1 MVAETRTP
9 AARAEEARGHIV
21 QAEHLSRTRL
31 IVVTLGVMMSLLLA
45 ALDQTI
51 VGTAMP
57 RIVADLNG
65 LDRYAWVI
73 TAYLVSSTI
82 MVPISGKLGDLFGRK
97 PFLIAGMA
105 GFVGASALCG
115 LAGEFGAIGPLDGM
129 GQLILFR
136 TIQGLFGGTLFST
149 VFAVIADL
157 FPPAQRARLQGVF
170 GGVWGLASVFGPTA
184 GGYLTDNFTWR
195 WVFYI
200 NLPLGIAAILVVLF
214 GMPFV
219 RSKASL
225 RDIDFLGAG
234 ALAATLVPL
243 LVGLSIT
250 TDHGWT
256 SPEVLLLLAAALVIG
271 VVFFFLERRTDHPI
285 VPFGLFKN
293 ETFAVSVL
301 IRIVVTFGM
310 FGTIA
315 FIPLVFQGVLGIPA
329 TNSGLF
335 ITPMMFGLIGASIV
349 TGQLMVRIRRYRF
362 IGTVGI
368 SVMAFGM
375 WLLSQVNTSTSEIE
389 VVRDLIIV
397 GLGLGTTLPLYLNAV
412 QSAVPRNVMGVATSQ
427 IQFWQNIGAT
437 VGTAVLGSLLAK
449 RLPEEISARVATLN
463 LPPQAQQLIPKGG
476 GASSA
481 QGIFDPAKVAQLKA
495 TLPVAFQ
502 PIFDQV
508 LLAIREALASTLS
521 ELFLVGMVVVLIGV
535 VLSLFLQDVPLRG
548 RERAPEAAPA
558 FGD

>member
-1 MVAETRTP
+1 VSAERTVADPRTSHIV
-9 AARAEEARGHIV
+9 RAEN
-21 QAEHLSRTRL
+21 LSRTRL

-57 RIVADLNG
+57 RIVAELNG

-115 LAGEFGAIGPLDGM
+115 LAGDFGGIGPLDGM

-136 TIQGLFGGTLFST
+136 TVQGLFGGTLFAT
-149 VFAVIADL
+149 VFSVIADL
-157 FPPAQRARLQGVF
+157 YPPAQRARLQGVF
-170 GGVWGLASVFGPTA
+170 GGVWGLASVVGPTV

-195 WVFYI
+195 AVFYI
-200 NLPLGIAAILVVLF
+200 NLPLGIAAILVVLL

-225 RDIDFLGAG
+225 RDIDFVGAA
-234 ALAATLVPL
+234 ALTATLVPL

-250 TDHGWT
+250 TDHAWT
-256 SPEVLLLLAAALVIG
+256 SPEVLGLLGAALVLG
-271 VVFFFLERRTDHPI
+271 VAFVFLERRTDHPI
-285 VPFGLFKN
+285 VPFELFKN
-293 ETFAVSVL
+293 QTFAVAVAVRL
-301 IRIVVTFGM
+301 VVTFGM

-335 ITPMMFGLIGASIV
+335 ITPMMFGLIAASIV

-362 IGTVGI
+362 IGTAGI
-368 SVMAFGM
+368 AIMALGM
-375 WLLSQVNTSTSEIE
+375 WLLSQITVSTSEGE
-389 VVRDLIIV
+389 VVRDIVIV

-412 QSAVPRNVMGVATSQ
+412 QSAVPRNLMGVATSQ

-437 VGTAVLGSLLAK
+437 IGTAVLGSLLAK
-449 RLPEEISARVATLN
+449 RLPEEISTRISSLS
-463 LPPQAQQLIPKGG
+463 LPPQAQQFIPKGG
-476 GASSA
+476 GAASA
-481 QGIFDPAKVAQLKA
+481 QQLFDPAKITELKA
-495 TLPVAFQ
+495 TLPPVLQ
-502 PIFDQV
+502 PVFDQILV
-508 LLAIREALASTLS
+508 AIREALASTLS
-521 ELFLVGMVVVLIGV
+521 ELFLVGMVVVLSGV
-535 VLSLFLQDVPLRG
+535 ALSVFLEDVPLRG

>member
-1 MVAETRTP
+1 MAAETTR
-9 AARAEEARGHIV
+9 AALTQDHIV
-21 QAEHLSRTRL
+21 KGEHLSRTRL
-31 IVVTLGVMMSLLLA
+31 IIVTLGVMMSLLLA

-115 LAGEFGAIGPLDGM
+115 LAGEFGSLGPLDGM

-136 TIQGLFGGTLFST
+136 TVQGIFGGTLFST

-184 GGYLTDNFTWR
+184 GGYLTDNFSWR

-200 NLPLGIAAILVVLF
+200 NLPLGVAAILVVLL

-219 RSKASL
+219 RSRASW
-225 RDIDFLGAG
+225 RDIDFLGAA
-234 ALAATLVPL
+234 ALAATLIPL

-256 SPEVLLLLAAALVIG
+256 SPEVLGLLGAALVMG
-271 VVFFFLERRTDHPI
+271 VVFFGLERRTDHPI
-285 VPFGLFKN
+285 VPFSLFGN
-293 ETFAVSVL
+293 RTFSVAVLVRL
-301 IRIVVTFGM
+301 VVTFGM

-335 ITPMMFGLIGASIV
+335 ITPMMFGLIFASIL
-349 TGQLMVRIRRYRF
+349 TGQLMVRIRQYRY

-368 SVMAFGM
+368 TIMALGL
-375 WLLSQVNTSTSEIE
+375 WSLSQITTSTTELE
-389 VVRDLIIV
+389 VVRDIVIV

-412 QSAVPRNVMGVATSQ
+412 QSAVPRAVMGVATSQ
-427 IQFWQNIGAT
+427 IQFWQNIGGT
-437 VGTAVLGSLLAK
+437 VGTAVLGSLLAR
-449 RLPEEISARVATLN
+449 RLPEEISAKIASLN
-463 LPPQAQQLIPKGG
+463 LPPQASQFIPKGN
-476 GASSA
+476 GAASA
-481 QGIFDPAKVAQLKA
+481 QQLFDPTKLAQLKA
-495 TLPVAFQ
+495 SLPPVAQ
-502 PIFDQV
+502 AIFDQV
-508 LLAIREALASTLS
+508 LTAIREALASTLS
-521 ELFLVGMVVVLIGV
+521 ELFLVGTFVVLTGV
-535 VLSLFLQDVPLRG
+535 VLSVFLQDVPLRG

>member
-1 MVAETRTP
+1 MAAEIRTTSR
-9 AARAEEARGHIV
+9 AVDERDHIVRAEN
-21 QAEHLSRTRL
+21 LSRARL
-31 IVVTLGVMMSLLLA
+31 IVVTLGIMMALLLA

-57 RIVADLNG
+57 RIVAELNG

-115 LAGEFGAIGPLDGM
+115 LAGEFGNFGPIDGM
-129 GQLILFR
+129 GQLIVFR
-136 TIQGLFGGTLFST
+136 TIQGLFGGTLFAT

-200 NLPLGIAAILVVLF
+200 NLPLGIAAILVVF
-214 GMPFV
+214 FVMPFV

-225 RDIDFLGAG
+225 RDIDFPGAF

-256 SPEVLLLLAAALVIG
+256 SPEVLSLIGAGLLLG
-271 VVFFFLERRTDHPI
+271 VVFFFVERRTDHPI
-285 VPFGLFKN
+285 VPFDLFKN

-301 IRIVVTFGM
+301 IRVVVTFGM

-315 FIPLVFQGVLGIPA
+315 FIPLVFQGVLGIAA

-335 ITPMMFGLIGASIV
+335 ITPMMFGLIGASIA
-349 TGQLMVRIRRYRF
+349 TGQLMVRIRRYRY

-368 SVMAFGM
+368 LVMALGM
-375 WLLSQVNTSTSEIE
+375 WLLSQINTATTELE
-389 VVRDLIIV
+389 VVRDIVIV

-437 VGTAVLGSLLAK
+437 IGTAVLGSLLAR
-449 RLPEEISARVATLN
+449 RLPEAIAANVATLN
-463 LPPQAQQLIPKGG
+463 LPPQARQFIPTGGGTASAQQL
-476 GASSA
+476 
-481 QGIFDPAKVAQLKA
+481 FDPAKIAQYKA
-495 TLPVAFQ
+495 TLPAAAQ

-508 LLAIREALASTLS
+508 LGAIRQALASTLS
-521 ELFLVGMVVVLIGV
+521 ELFLVGMAVVLVGV
-535 VLSLFLQDVPLRG
+535 ILSLFLEDVPLRG
-548 RERAPEAAPA
+548 RERSREAAPA

>member
-1 MVAETRTP
+1 MTVESTR
-9 AARAEEARGHIV
+9 AARAPDHIV
-21 QAEHLSRTRL
+21 RSEHLSRRRL

-57 RIVADLNG
+57 HIVTELNG

-73 TAYLVSSTI
+73 TAYLVSSTL

-97 PFLIAGMA
+97 PFLITGMA
-105 GFVGASALCG
+105 GFVAASALCG

-129 GQLILFR
+129 TQLVLFR
-136 TIQGLFGGTLFST
+136 TIQGLFGGTLFAT

-157 FPPAQRARLQGVF
+157 YPPAQRARLQGLF

-184 GGYLTDNFTWR
+184 GGYITDNFTWR

-219 RSKASL
+219 RSRASW
-225 RDIDFLGAG
+225 RDIDFAGAA
-234 ALAATLVPL
+234 ALAASLIPL
-243 LVGLSIT
+243 LIGLSIT
-250 TDHGWT
+250 TDHAWT
-256 SPEVLLLLAAALVIG
+256 SPEVLGLLGLALVMA
-271 VVFFFLERRTDHPI
+271 VVFFLVEQRTDHPI
-285 VPFGLFKN
+285 VPFSLFRIQ
-293 ETFAVSVL
+293 TFTVSVL
-301 IRIVVTFGM
+301 IRLVVTFGM
-310 FGTIA
+310 FGAIA

-335 ITPMMFGLIGASIV
+335 ITPMMFGLIFASIV
-349 TGQLMVRIRRYRF
+349 TGQLMVRIARYRY

-368 SVMAFGM
+368 AVMALGM
-375 WLLSQVNTSTSEIE
+375 WLLAQVTISTPEIE
-389 VVRDLIIV
+389 VVRDLVIV

-427 IQFWQNIGAT
+427 IQFWQNIGGT
-437 VGTAVLGSLLAK
+437 IGTAVLGSLLAR
-449 RLPEEISARVATLN
+449 RLPEEISAKIAGLN
-463 LPPQAQQLIPKGG
+463 LPPQVAQLIPHGN
-476 GASSA
+476 GAASA
-481 QGIFDPAKVAQLKA
+481 QQIFEPARIAQLKA
-495 TLPVAFQ
+495 TLPPAVQ
-502 PIFDQV
+502 PVVDQV
-508 LLAIREALASTLS
+508 ILAIREALATTLS
-521 ELFLVGMVVVLIGV
+521 EIFLVGAAVVLTGV
-535 VLSLFLQDVPLRG
+535 VLSVFLEDVPLRG
-548 RERAPEAAPA
+548 RERVPEAAPA

>member
-1 MVAETRTP
+1 
-9 AARAEEARGHIV
+9 
-21 QAEHLSRTRL
+21 
-31 IVVTLGVMMSLLLA
+31 MMSLLLA

-57 RIVADLNG
+57 RIVAELNG

-115 LAGEFGAIGPLDGM
+115 LAGEFGAIGPVDGM

-136 TIQGLFGGTLFST
+136 TLQGLFGGTLFAT
-149 VFAVIADL
+149 VFSVIADL
-157 FPPAQRARLQGVF
+157 YPPAQRARLQGVF
-170 GGVWGLASVFGPTA
+170 GGVWGLASVVGPTV
-184 GGYLTDNFTWR
+184 GGYLTDSFTWR
-195 WVFYI
+195 AVFYI
-200 NLPLGIAAILVVLF
+200 NLPLGIAAILVVLL

-219 RSKASL
+219 RSRASL
-225 RDIDFLGAG
+225 RDIDFLGAA
-234 ALAATLVPL
+234 ALTATLVPL

-256 SPEVLLLLAAALVIG
+256 SPEVLGLLGAALVLG

-285 VPFGLFKN
+285 VPFDLFKN
-293 ETFAVSVL
+293 QTFAVSVAVRL
-301 IRIVVTFGM
+301 VVTFGM

-329 TNSGLF
+329 TSSGLF
-335 ITPMMFGLIGASIV
+335 ITPMMFGLIAASIV
-349 TGQLMVRIRRYRF
+349 TGQLMVRIRYYRF
-362 IGTVGI
+362 IGTLGI
-368 SVMAFGM
+368 AIMALGM
-375 WLLSQVNTSTSEIE
+375 WLLSQITVSTTEAE
-389 VVRDLIIV
+389 VVRDIVIV

-412 QSAVPRNVMGVATSQ
+412 QSAVPRNLMGVATSQ

-437 VGTAVLGSLLAK
+437 VGTAVLGSLLVR
-449 RLPEEISARVATLN
+449 RLPEEISAKISSLN
-463 LPPQAQQLIPKGG
+463 LPPEAQQFIPKGG
-476 GASSA
+476 GAASA
-481 QGIFDPAKVAQLKA
+481 QQLFDPTKIAQLKA
-495 TLPVAFQ
+495 TLPSAIQ
-502 PIFDQV
+502 PIFDQILV
-508 LLAIREALASTLS
+508 AIREALASTLS
-521 ELFLVGMVVVLIGV
+521 ELFLVGMFVVLSGV
-535 VLSLFLQDVPLRG
+535 ILSLFLVDVPLRG